1 MEMAASPNY
10 PHEALPAAKGIV
22 SSLLLAVKMFSL
34 YADDHAHCRSS
45 VARLHEYIEN
55 FLQEYG
61 DLVFQVEKNRLVFA
75 KKGVHRGSEKDGDI
89 VFALF
94 RDGVLDLLFQKG
106 LELEETTTFLRI
118 LDQYRTLSV
127 EAEGDIVTALWEADL
142 PHIRYRAADNIL
154 ETMSEAEDQSSEQ
167 QGDQAR
173 KGWNAAVPLE
183 MHMIAENMLD
193 AAQGARALPQIDL
206 AQVQLSA
213 DEAKKLEGMVREEE
227 ERDATEEI
235 LDMMADILRSEQDE
249 AFFVVILEYLEDEL
263 HAAFDAED
271 FNVLFAILTRLHQI
285 RQLCE
290 DFRPWALPLVDGF
303 LERASKTEFLETLND
318 SWENL
323 NESQLKMA
331 GKTLF
336 LLSPQSIKALAPM
349 LPKAPSSAV
358 QTVLSKAIV
367 GLAAR
372 NFGPFEDLL
381 ESGDDVLLYHMVPLL
396 GHMTHNK
403 SALALVRAA
412 KHPSE
417 QVRRVALETVIA
429 RGLWAPEKLMPLID
443 DESDTIRRLL
453 LKYLGSRKDEVA
465 ETQLMIYLRERKSR
479 NSNHAHVMACFR
491 ALGRCGTGH
500 SLGFLR
506 DAFLGGWW
514 ISKFFKSLK
523 RQGAAIALTE
533 LGTEES
539 RGILQEALNSR
550 YPGIRR
556 AARACVSDQSI
567 SGESP

>member
-1 MEMAASPNY
+1 MDMAASPNY
-10 PHEALPAAKGIV
+10 PPEALTAAKRIV

-34 YADDHAHCRSS
+34 YADDHAHCRRT
-45 VARLHEYIEN
+45 VARLHEHIEN
-55 FLQEYG
+55 FLQEFG

-75 KKGVHRGSEKDGDI
+75 KKTVHRGSEKDGDT

-118 LDQYRTLSV
+118 LDQYKSLPV
-127 EAEGDIVTALWEADL
+127 EAEGDIVTALWEAEL
-142 PHIRYRAADNIL
+142 PHIRYRAADDIL
-154 ETMSEAEDQSSEQ
+154 ETEPEAEDRSSGQ
-167 QGDQAR
+167 QGGEAK
-173 KGWNAAVPLE
+173 KGWNASVPLE

-193 AAQGARALPQIDL
+193 AAQGPRALSQIDL
-206 AQVQLSA
+206 AEVQLTA
-213 DEAKKLEGMVREEE
+213 DEAKKLGAMVREEE

-249 AFFVVILEYLEDEL
+249 AFFVVVLEYLQDEL
-263 HAAFDAED
+263 HAAFHAED
-271 FNVLFAILTRLHQI
+271 FNVSFAVLTRLHQI
-285 RQLCE
+285 RQICE
-290 DFRPWALPLVDGF
+290 DFRPWVLPLVDGF
-303 LERASKTEFLETLND
+303 LERASNAEFLETLND

-336 LLSPQSIKALAPM
+336 LLSPQAIRALAPM
-349 LPKAPSSAV
+349 LLKAPSPAV
-358 QTVLSKAIV
+358 QNVLSKAIV

-372 NFGPFEDLL
+372 NFRPFEDLL
-381 ESGDDVLLYHMVPLL
+381 EGGDDDLLYHMVPLL

-403 SALALVRAA
+403 SAQALVRAA

-417 QVRRVALETVIA
+417 GVRRVALKTVIK
-429 RGLWAPEKLMPLID
+429 RGLWAPEKLMSLID
-443 DESDTIRRLL
+443 DESDAIRWLF
-453 LKYLGSRKDEVA
+453 LKYLGTRKDEVA
-465 ETQLMIYLRERKSR
+465 ETQLMIYLRAPKSR
-479 NSNHAHVMACFR
+479 NSNHAHLMACFR
-491 ALGRCGTGH
+491 ALGRCSTGH

-506 DAFLGGWW
+506 DAFLGGGW

-523 RQGAAIALTE
+523 RQGAAIALAE

-539 RGILQEALNSR
+539 RGILQQALKSR

-556 AARACVSDQSI
+556 AARACVSDLSI